1 MKLFP
6 TKQSMCLGLAL
17 LALTLPASA
26 QLSSHPATAEDARPN
41 DPKVPDSYALSAK
54 FDRILVLRA
63 KNKTDLLTEMEKQ
76 VKAQNIKNAVIL
88 SGIGSVRGYRLHNVT
103 GRDYPVPDMF
113 FSAPTTPADFIGM
126 NGYIVNGVIHAHVT
140 LALGDNKGT
149 TVSGHLEKGTEV
161 LTFAIVTVGVLDTDL
176 GRVDDATYR

>member
-1 MKLFP
+1 MKFATSLI
-6 TKQSMCLGLAL
+6 AL
-17 LALTLPASA
+17 LVLPLPAAS
-26 QLSSHPATAEDARPN
+26 QISRHPATAEDTRPN
-41 DPKVPDSYALSAK
+41 DPKVPDSYVLNGR

-76 VKAQNIKNAVIL
+76 VKQQNIRNAVIL
-88 SGIGSVRGYRLHNVT
+88 SGIGSVRGYRVHNVA

-113 FSAPTTPADFIGM
+113 VSAPTTPADFIGM
-126 NGYIVNGVIHAHVT
+126 NGYVVNGVIHAHII

-161 LTFAIVTVGVLDTDL
+161 LTFAIVTVGVLNTDL
-176 GRVDDATYR
+176 GRVDDLTYR

>member
-1 MKLFP
+1 MKL
-6 TKQSMCLGLAL
+6 SAILAL
-17 LALTLPASA
+17 FVLALPLPALA
-26 QLSSHPATAEDARPN
+26 QIVKHPATPEDARPN
-41 DPKVPDSYALSAK
+41 DPKVPDSYVVSGK
-54 FDRILVLRA
+54 FDRVLVLRA

-88 SGIGSVRGYRLHNVT
+88 SGIGSVRGYRFHNVT

-113 FSAPTTPADFIGM
+113 VSAPNTPADFIGM
-126 NGYIVNGVIHAHVT
+126 NGYVVNGVIHAHII

-161 LTFAIVTVGVLDTDL
+161 LTFAVVTLGVLNTDL
-176 GRVDDATYR
+176 GRVDDLTYR

>member
-6 TKQSMCLGLAL
+6 SLLLFFLAL
-17 LALTLPASA
+17 PLAASA
-26 QLSSHPATAEDARPN
+26 QIARHPATAEDSRPN
-41 DPKVPDSYALSAK
+41 DPKVPDSYVLEGR

-76 VKAQNIKNAVIL
+76 VKQQHIKNAVIL
-88 SGIGSVRGYRLHNVT
+88 SGIGSVRGYRIHNVA

-113 FSAPTTPADFIGM
+113 VSAPTTPADLIGM
-126 NGYIVNGVIHAHVT
+126 NGYIVNGVIHAHVIM
-140 LALGDNKGT
+140 ALGDNKGT

-161 LTFAIVTVGVLDTDL
+161 LTFAVVTLGVLNTDL
-176 GRVDDATYR
+176 GRVDDLTYR

>member
-1 MKLFP
+1 MKL
-6 TKQSMCLGLAL
+6 SACLGLAM
-17 LALTLPASA
+17 LASLLPASA
-26 QLSSHPATAEDARPN
+26 QIVKHPATPEDIRPN
-41 DPKVPDSYALSAK
+41 NPKVPDSYVLTAK
-54 FDRILVLRA
+54 FDRVLVLRA

-88 SGIGSVRGYRLHNVT
+88 SGIGSVRGYRFHNVT

-113 FSAPTTPADFIGM
+113 VSAPNTPADFIGM
-126 NGYIVNGVIHAHVT
+126 NGYVVNGVIHAHII

-161 LTFAIVTVGVLDTDL
+161 LTFAVVTLGVLDTDL
-176 GRVDDATYR
+176 GRVDDLTYR

>member
-1 MKLFP
+1 MKLSAFLVP
-6 TKQSMCLGLAL
+6 IL
-17 LALTLPASA
+17 LLTSLPLQA
-26 QLSSHPATAEDARPN
+26 QVVRRPATAEDARPN
-41 DPKVPDSYALSAK
+41 DPKVPDSYVVSGK
-54 FDRILVLRA
+54 FDRVLVLRA

-88 SGIGSVRGYRLHNVT
+88 SGIGSVRGYRFHNVT

-113 FSAPTTPADFIGM
+113 VSAPNTPADFIGM
-126 NGYIVNGVIHAHVT
+126 NGYIVNGVIHAHII

-161 LTFAIVTVGVLDTDL
+161 LTFAVVTLGVLNTDL

>member
-1 MKLFP
+1 MKLAAP
-6 TKQSMCLGLAL
+6 VIALSL
-17 LALTLPASA
+17 LAAVPAAA
-26 QLSSHPATAEDARPN
+26 QITHPKATPEDTRPN
-41 DPKVPDSYALSAK
+41 DPKVPDSYVLSGK

-76 VKAQNIKNAVIL
+76 VKAQHIKNAVIL
-88 SGIGSVRGYRLHNVT
+88 SGIGSVRGYRLHNVA

-113 FSAPTTPADFIGM
+113 FSAPNTPADFIAM
-126 NGYIVNGVIHAHVT
+126 NGYVNNGVIHAHVV
-140 LALGDNKGT
+140 LALGDSKGT

-161 LTFAIVTVGVLDTDL
+161 LTFAVVTLGILNTDL

>member
-1 MKLFP
+1 MKLSAIFV
-6 TKQSMCLGLAL
+6 SSL
-17 LALTLPASA
+17 LALTLPAAA
-26 QLSSHPATAEDARPN
+26 QIQRHPATKEDARPN
-41 DPKVPDSYALSAK
+41 DPKVPDSYVLSGR
-54 FDRILVLRA
+54 FDKILVLRA

-88 SGIGSVRGYRLHNVT
+88 SGIGSVRGYRLHNVA

-113 FSAPTTPADFIGM
+113 FSAPNTPADFIGM
-126 NGYIVNGVIHAHVT
+126 NGYVVNGVIHAHII

-161 LTFAIVTVGVLDTDL
+161 LTFAIVTLGVMNTDL
-176 GRVDDATYR
+176 GRVDDLNYR

>member
-1 MKLFP
+1 MKLSAFLVP
-6 TKQSMCLGLAL
+6 VFL
-17 LALTLPASA
+17 LISLPLQA
-26 QLSSHPATAEDARPN
+26 QIVRHPATAEDGRPN
-41 DPKVPDSYALSAK
+41 DPKVPDSYVVSGK
-54 FDRILVLRA
+54 FDRVLVLRA

-88 SGIGSVRGYRLHNVT
+88 SGIGSVRGYRFHNVT

-113 FSAPTTPADFIGM
+113 VSAPNTPADFIGM
-126 NGYIVNGVIHAHVT
+126 NGYVVNGVIHAHII

-161 LTFAIVTVGVLDTDL
+161 LTFAVVTLGVLNTDL
-176 GRVDDATYR
+176 GRVDDLTYR

>member
-1 MKLFP
+1 MKL
-6 TKQSMCLGLAL
+6 SAIHLAACLGL
-17 LALTLPASA
+17 LALPASA
-26 QLSSHPATAEDARPN
+26 QIQRHPAMAEDARPN
-41 DPKVPDSYALSAK
+41 DPKVPSSYALSGK
-54 FDRILVLRA
+54 FDRVLVLRA

-88 SGIGSVRGYRLHNVT
+88 AGIGSVRGYRFHNVT

-113 FSAPTTPADFIGM
+113 FSAPNTPADFIAM
-126 NGYIVNGVIHAHVT
+126 NGYVNNGIIHAHVV

-161 LTFAIVTVGVLDTDL
+161 LTFAVVTLGVLNTDL

>member
-1 MKLFP
+1 MKFLIP
-6 TKQSMCLGLAL
+6 IALSVALAS
-17 LALTLPASA
+17 PAAA
-26 QLSSHPATAEDARPN
+26 QLVRHPATRDDARPN
-41 DPKVPDSYALSAK
+41 DPKVPDSYVLSGK
-54 FDRILVLRA
+54 FDRVLVIRA

-88 SGIGSVRGYRLHNVT
+88 SGIGSVRGYRFHNVA

-113 FSAPTTPADFIGM
+113 VSAPNTPADFIGM
-126 NGYIVNGVIHAHVT
+126 NGYVVNGAIHAHII

-161 LTFAIVTVGVLDTDL
+161 LTFAIVTLGVMNTDL
-176 GRVDDATYR
+176 GRVDDLTYR